1 MSENDIVLEVRD
13 ITKTFPGVKALDGV
27 SFQIRRGEVHALLG
41 ANGAGKSTLIKIIA
55 GMYGRDSGEILMDGQ
70 PVQIRNPID
79 AQNLGISVVFQ
90 ELTVFPDLNVLE
102 NIFMN
107 REITRGALYDW
118 KAMKRKTQ
126 QIIDDLGLSFKLTD
140 RVGDLPIAQQQMV
153 EIVKAVSFDAKVLIL
168 DEPTSS
174 LSAKETERLFGIM
187 RKLHEKGT
195 TIIYIS
201 HRLDE
206 IYQNC
211 ERITLIRDGK
221 WILTRELEGFSR
233 EDLISNMIG
242 RNLGAEFPTKNN
254 EIGDEIL
261 RVEHFDHPG
270 VFNDISF
277 TLHKG
282 EVLGFAGLV
291 GAGRTEVMRA
301 LYGAYSKSGGKVF
314 KNGQEIQIRSP
325 QDALKQGIVYA
336 TESRK
341 DDGLFM
347 GRSILEN
354 VSVSSLS
361 RFSHPLIDQRTER
374 KEVSRVTE
382 ELKLVCSGLEQH
394 AMNLSGG
401 NQQKVCL
408 AKWLLTEPEV
418 FILDEPTK
426 GIDVGARAE
435 FYRIINEL
443 AEKGAG
449 VIVVSS
455 EEPELIGICD
465 RILVMREGNL
475 TGEVQDVPHQTDV
488 ERQLMVYM
496 MGAGRG
502 QDQAS

>member
-1 MSENDIVLEVRD
+1 MSDSEYILEVQG
-13 ITKTFPGVKALDGV
+13 ISKSFPGVKALNNV
-27 SFQIRRGEVHALLG
+27 SFQIRQGEIHALLG

-55 GMYGRDSGEILMDGQ
+55 GMYAKDAGEIYMNGET
-70 PVQIRNPID
+70 VQIRNPID

-102 NIFMN
+102 NIFIN
-107 REITRGALYDW
+107 REITRFGLYDW
-118 KAMKRKTQ
+118 KTMKRKTQ
-126 QIIDDLGLSFKLTD
+126 EIIDELDLNFKITD
-140 RVGDLPIAQQQMV
+140 KVGNLPIAQQQMV

-174 LSAKETERLFGIM
+174 LSAKETERLFDIM
-187 RKLHEKGT
+187 RKLHKKGT

-206 IYQNC
+206 IYNNC
-211 ERITLIRDGK
+211 ERITLLRDGK
-221 WILTRELEGFSR
+221 WILTRDLESLPR
-233 EDLISNMIG
+233 EELISNMIG
-242 RNLGAEFPTKNN
+242 RSLAAEFPPKTNKVGEVLLQAEN
-254 EIGDEIL
+254 
-261 RVEHFDHPG
+261 FSQPG

-277 TLHKG
+277 TLHAG

-301 LYGAYSKSGGKVF
+301 LYGAHPKTSGKVYLEG
-314 KNGQEIQIRSP
+314 KEIVIRSP
-325 QDALKQGIVYA
+325 QDALENGIIYA

-354 VSVSSLS
+354 VSVSSLE
-361 RFSHPLIDQRTER
+361 RFTHPFIDQRAEHQ
-374 KEVSRVTE
+374 EVERVTG
-382 ELKLVCSGLEQH
+382 ELNLVCSSLAQH

-408 AKWLLTEPEV
+408 AKWLLTDPRI

-426 GIDVGARAE
+426 GIDVGAKAE

-449 VIVVSS
+449 IIVVSS
-455 EEPELIGICD
+455 EEQELIGICD
-465 RILVMREGNL
+465 RILAMHEGIL
-475 TGEVQDVPHQTDV
+475 TGELTDVPNQTDA
-488 ERQLMVYM
+488 EHQLMIYM
-496 MGAGRG
+496 MDADSGHK
-502 QDQAS
+502 AS

>member
-1 MSENDIVLEVRD
+1 MSENDIVLEVQD

-496 MGAGRG
+496 MGAGRS

>member
-1 MSENDIVLEVRD
+1 MNENDIVLEVRD
-13 ITKTFPGVKALDGV
+13 ITKTFPGVRALDKV
-27 SFQIRRGEVHALLG
+27 SFQVRRGEVHALLG

-55 GMYGRDSGEILMDGQ
+55 GMYGKDSGEILMDGK
-70 PVQIRNPID
+70 PMQIRNPID

-107 REITRGALYDW
+107 REITHGGIYDW
-118 KAMKRKTQ
+118 KVMKSKTQ
-126 QIIDDLGLSFKLTD
+126 QIIDELDLGFKLTD
-140 RVGDLPIAQQQMV
+140 RVGNLPIAQQQMV
-153 EIVKAVSFDAKVLIL
+153 EIVKSVSFDAKVLIL

-187 RKLHEKGT
+187 QKLHEKGT

-206 IYQNC
+206 IYNNC

-221 WILTRELEGFSR
+221 WILTRELDGFPR
-233 EDLISNMIG
+233 EELISNMIG
-242 RNLGAEFPTKNN
+242 RNLEAEFPAKNN
-254 EIGDEIL
+254 KVGEELL

-270 VFNDISF
+270 VFHDISF
-277 TLHKG
+277 TLHRG

-301 LYGAYSKSGGKVF
+301 LYGAYSQNGGKVF
-314 KNGQEIQIRSP
+314 KDGKELNIRSP
-325 QDALKQGIVYA
+325 QDALKHGIIYA

-341 DDGLFM
+341 NDGLFM

-354 VSVSSLS
+354 VSISSLD
-361 RFSHPLIDQRTER
+361 RFSHPLLDQRTER
-374 KEVSRVTE
+374 KEVSWVTE
-382 ELKLVCSGLEQH
+382 ELRLVCSGLGQH
-394 AMNLSGG
+394 AINLSGG

-408 AKWLLTEPEV
+408 AKWLLTDPEV

-426 GIDVGARAE
+426 GIDVGAKAE

-465 RILVMREGNL
+465 RILVMREGEL
-475 TGEVQDVPHQTDV
+475 TGEVCDVPHQKDV
-488 ERQLMVYM
+488 ERQLMAYM
-496 MGAGRG
+496 MGVKDD
-502 QDQAS
+502 QTQAS

>member
-118 KAMKRKTQ
+118 KAMKHKTQ

>member
-55 GMYGRDSGEILMDGQ
+55 GMYGKDSGEILMDGQ
-70 PVQIRNPID
+70 SVQIRNPID

-107 REITRGALYDW
+107 RELTRGVFYDW
-118 KAMKRKTQ
+118 KAMKQKTQ
-126 QIIDDLGLSFKLTD
+126 QIIDELGLGFKLTD

-242 RNLGAEFPTKNN
+242 RNLGAEFPERKNK
-254 EIGDEIL
+254 IGDEIL

-301 LYGAYSKSGGKVF
+301 LYGAYSQNGGKVF
-314 KNGQEIQIRSP
+314 KNGAEIQIRNP
-325 QDALKQGIVYA
+325 QDALKHGIVYA

-354 VSVSSLS
+354 VSVSSLN

-382 ELKLVCSGLEQH
+382 ELNLVCSGLEQH

-496 MGAGRG
+496 MGADRG
-502 QDQAS
+502 QEQAS

>member
-118 KAMKRKTQ
+118 KTMKRKTQ

>member
-261 RVEHFDHPG
+261 RVKHFDHPG

>member
-107 REITRGALYDW
+107 REITRSALYDW

-221 WILTRELEGFSR
+221 WSLTRELEGFSR

>member
-1 MSENDIVLEVRD
+1 MDENNVVLEVRE
-13 ITKTFPGVKALDGV
+13 ITKTFPGVRALDKV
-27 SFQIRRGEVHALLG
+27 SFQIRRGEIHALLG

-70 PVQIRNPID
+70 PVTIRNPVD

-107 REITRGALYDW
+107 REITHGGFYDW
-118 KAMKRKTQ
+118 KAMKKKTQ
-126 QIIDDLGLSFKLTD
+126 QIIDELDLDFKLTD
-140 RVGDLPIAQQQMV
+140 RVGNLPIAQQQMV

-174 LSAKETERLFGIM
+174 LSAKETERLFDIM
-187 RKLHEKGT
+187 RKLHNKGT

-206 IYQNC
+206 IYNNC
-211 ERITLIRDGK
+211 ERITLIRDGR
-221 WILTRELEGFSR
+221 WILTRELEGFPR
-233 EDLISNMIG
+233 NELISNMIG
-242 RNLGAEFPTKNN
+242 RNLEAEYPAKQNK
-254 EIGDEIL
+254 IGSELL
-261 RVEHFDHPG
+261 RVEHFEHKNS
-270 VFNDISF
+270 FHDISF

-301 LYGAYSKSGGKVF
+301 IYGAYGKIGGKVY
-314 KNGQEIQIRSP
+314 KNGQEIIIRTP
-325 QDALKQGIVYA
+325 EDALKHGIIYA

-354 VSVSSLS
+354 VSISSLD
-361 RFSHPLIDQRTER
+361 RFSHPLIDQRSER
-374 KEVSRVTE
+374 AEVSKITE

-408 AKWLLTEPEV
+408 AKWLLTEPEI

-426 GIDVGARAE
+426 GIDVGAKAE
-435 FYRIINEL
+435 FYRIICEL
-443 AEKGAG
+443 AEKAAG

-455 EEPELIGICD
+455 EESELIGICD
-465 RILVMREGNL
+465 RILVMREGIM
-475 TGEVQDVPHQTDV
+475 TGEVKDVQNQDDV
-488 ERQLMVYM
+488 ERQLMACM
-496 MGAGRG
+496 MGVHN
-502 QDQAS
+502 DQTQVS

>member
-496 MGAGRG
+496 MGAGRS

>member
-153 EIVKAVSFDAKVLIL
+153 EIVKAVSFDANVLIL

>member
-107 REITRGALYDW
+107 REITRSALYDW

>member
-242 RNLGAEFPTKNN
+242 RNLGAEFPIKNN

-502 QDQAS
+502 QDQAP